1 MTPAADVEVAADS
14 STTVVCVDAAGVS
27 LGVAVATGVS
37 VAPDDEPTPSEML
50 MPDCVLVAAGVSEA
64 IVCERDEVEEVVCVV
79 AESETFEETGSEGA
93 R

>member
-1 MTPAADVEVAADS
+1 MTPADGVEVAADP

-27 LGVAVATGVS
+27 LGVAVAAGVS
-37 VAPDDEPTPSEML
+37 VTPDDEPTPSEML

-64 IVCERDEVEEVVCVV
+64 KVLDGDAVEEMVCPV
-79 AESETFEETGSEGA
+79 AESETFEEIGSEGA